1 MQFFCTLLLICS
13 SLATGYFQNL
23 FLSLLV
29 KIRFSVHLA
38 IFPLDC
44 LFLVKM

>member
-23 FLSLLV
+23 MSIGQALIFCTFSYFSFGLS
-29 KIRFSVHLA
+29 FS
-38 IFPLDC
+38 C
-44 LFLVKM
+44 